1 MIKKWLG
8 SGGDEKKKISDA
20 GSLPDDERTVT
31 VKKSTALSDDPP
43 TLDVDQLRDGD
54 PAEGADER
62 AGRGSG
68 PDSGRGKLSWPAR
81 DDNRRHV
88 RGAQESRSSGD
99 DERTRL
105 FNAPKSR
112 PEAPSERAR
121 AVVDR
126 GSDPVVGWVVV
137 MDGPGKG
144 HSLEIGAGANAVGRG
159 AGQQI
164 RLDFGDDKIS
174 RERHAVIV
182 YEPEARQF
190 FVQNGEVRNLTYV
203 EGKVVLG
210 VAPLKGGEKIR
221 VGDTHLQFVPF
232 CGPEFSWS

>member
-8 SGGDEKKKISDA
+8 AGGDKKKESGDE
-20 GSLPDDERTVT
+20 SLPDTERTIT
-31 VKKSTALSDDPP
+31 VKKSTALPDDPI
-43 TLDVDQLRDGD
+43 TLDVDKLRDKEPSSAD
-54 PAEGADER
+54 VDER
-62 AGRGSG
+62 AGKVSR

-81 DDNRRHV
+81 DDSRRQV
-88 RGAQESRSSGD
+88 RESQEPRSSGD

-105 FNAPKSR
+105 FNAPKGRAEPS
-112 PEAPSERAR
+112 PESPK
-121 AVVDR
+121 AVTDR
-126 GSDPVVGWVVV
+126 SADPVVGWVVV
-137 MDGPGKG
+137 MEGPGRG
-144 HSLEIGAGANAVGRG
+144 NSLEIGAGANAIGRG
-159 AGQQI
+159 ASQQI

-210 VAPLKGGEKIR
+210 VVALQGGEKIR
-221 VGDTHLQFVPF
+221 VGDTYLQFVPF